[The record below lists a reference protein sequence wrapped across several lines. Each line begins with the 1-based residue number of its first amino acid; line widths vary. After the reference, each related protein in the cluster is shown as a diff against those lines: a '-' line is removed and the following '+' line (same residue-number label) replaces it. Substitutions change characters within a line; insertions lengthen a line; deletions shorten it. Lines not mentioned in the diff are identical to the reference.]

1 MAYQT
6 AEKIAAA
13 SGFTDPI
20 AASLPK
26 LPPWAKDV
34 RAFTKGDLSDII
46 GVFGGCACFGGGLL
60 PERLEL

>member
-13 SGFTDPI
+13 SGFADPI

-26 LPPWAKDV
+26 LPPCAKDV
-34 RAFTKGDLSDII
+34 RAFTKEIYPI
-46 GVFGGCACFGGGLL
+46 
-60 PERLEL
+60 

>member
-26 LPPWAKDV
+26 LPPGPK
-34 RAFTKGDLSDII
+34 TSGPLQGDLSDII
-46 GVFGGCACFGGGLL
+46 GVFGGCDCFGAGLL

>member
-20 AASLPK
+20 AAPPK
-26 LPPWAKDV
+26 KASSGQKASGPLQ
-34 RAFTKGDLSDII
+34 GDLSDII
-46 GVFGGCACFGGGLL
+46 GVFGGCDCFGGGLL